1 LDEYRIRLRTIMLL
15 QFQYRVALV
24 IWLIGLVLEPLIY
37 LVVL

>member
-1 LDEYRIRLRTIMLL
+1 MLL